1 MPKIVRGRVAPV
13 DLEELGQFVQRLT
26 MSGIEFFPDDK
37 TENHLRDVAGLP
49 ALDPQRLNSTE
60 PQDGSD

>member
-1 MPKIVRGRVAPV
+1 VAPV

-49 ALDPQRLNSTE
+49 AVDPNKKPPVADDEDT
-60 PQDGSD
+60 